1 MSGKSG
7 SSGEVEETLDNDLV
21 ETALESGV
29 DVSAVVESVLEEH
42 PDQITRVQTRLAES
56 ELRSRIN
63 AAETEQVVGLVAG
76 SRDRA
81 GKNWP
86 RRYSLVRSSGD
97 HMEISSWSGSLDSI
111 QGGQTRIPIGDVG
124 KIRAEYDEEYDSWE
138 AVAMAGVDGI
148 SADEFALRLRSVAV
162 DPSDLSRDDEYSVV
176 AAQGPV
182 SYISPQTVFEN
193 GEPAGDGDV
202 LMPDDQGRKQPHF
215 EVSLAK
221 DGDTVVRGHLE
232 QQSNGEPLVALPG
245 SDDLFEQ
252 ALSQGRPEDQADLL
266 RDVYLG
272 EEVVLVGNV
281 SSIDNYRNDD
291 GENTQYVDVQ
301 LSAVVSVEDVEGPD
315 SLTQTDDVDTDTS
328 ADDGGKDADDAE
340 QDSEFE
346 ELVED
351 IETYCELTGESPESL
366 TAGTVAEKI
375 STVPDDTPESVLSS
389 ALDSLSD
396 ADADESAESADE
408 SEQSTDDSD
417 SDKSADAGLSAL
429 ENDDGTYHC
438 PADGC
443 LFTGSEAALYG
454 HAQSDH
460 TDDDPKDW
468 VMNNA

>member
-7 SSGEVEETLDNDLV
+7 GSGAVEETIDNDLV
-21 ETALESGV
+21 EDALAAGV
-29 DVSAVVESVLEEH
+29 DVTAVVESVLDEH
-42 PDQITRVQTRLAES
+42 PDQVPRVQARLAES

-63 AAETEQVVGLVAG
+63 AAETEEVVGLVAG

-86 RRYSLVRSSGD
+86 RRFSLARSSGD
-97 HMEISSWSGSLDSI
+97 HMEISSWSGSIDSV

-124 KIRAEYDEEYDSWE
+124 KIRAEYDEDYDSWE
-138 AVAMAGVDGI
+138 AVAMAGVDRI
-148 SADEFALRLRSVAV
+148 SDDEFARRLRSVAV

-176 AAQGPV
+176 AVQGPV

-202 LMPDDQGRKQPHF
+202 LMADDQGRKQPHF

-221 DGDTVVRGHLE
+221 DDDTVVRGHLE
-232 QQSNGEPLVALPG
+232 QQSNGEPLVDLPG
-245 SDDLFEQ
+245 SDDLFKQ

-291 GENTQYVDVQ
+291 GDKTEYVDVQ

-315 SLTQTDDVDTDTS
+315 SLTQTDDVDTDTDAGDDDS
-328 ADDGGKDADDAE
+328 GAGADDSDGG
-340 QDSEFE
+340 SEFE

-366 TAGTVAEKI
+366 TPGTVTDKI
-375 STVPDDTPESVLSS
+375 STISDDTPESVLSS
-389 ALDSLSD
+389 ALDRLSD
-396 ADADESAESADE
+396 ADADE
-408 SEQSTDDSD
+408 SEQSTDDSG
-417 SDKSADAGLSAL
+417 SDESADDPLAAL

-454 HAQSDH
+454 HAQSEH